1 MSEQAFELVEQCL
14 ETGGSGAGLD
24 FLVKKFRDEKQYPQ
38 LFEARLMKKRHEL
51 GLPLIH
57 TGPLNDLPEQTQ
69 RAYDEG
75 STEIAREVGHLFL
88 AEGDIERAWPYF
100 RAIGE
105 AGPIRE
111 AIEALDT
118 REDLDGIIEIA
129 YHERVNPRKGFEL
142 ALSNYG
148 TCRAITYF
156 GQYPS
161 EEGRDESARL
171 LTKTLYDELA
181 ENLKRTI
188 EKNPEMN
195 GDKLPAANRVSEL
208 IEGRDWLFEGNSY
221 FIDTSHV
228 SSIVQYAVEWRDPET
243 LQMAVELC
251 SYGKRLGEMFQFK
264 GQPPFEDVFADHEVY
279 LKALLGDDVDGAITH
294 FRAKVVE
301 SDPDEVGTAPAQT
314 LVKLLTRLERYG
326 EAVDIFR
333 EFLGEADP
341 AYLACPNPRQ
351 LCQMGG
357 DYDRLRELAREEGD
371 LLSFTAASIQG

>member
-1 MSEQAFELVEQCL
+1 MSDQAFELVEQCL
-14 ETGGSGAGLD
+14 EREGSGAGLD
-24 FLVKKFRDEKQYPQ
+24 FLVKKFRVEKMYPQ
-38 LFEARLMKKRHEL
+38 LFEARLMRKRHEL

-57 TGPLNDLPEQTQ
+57 TGPLNDLPEETQ

-75 STEIAREVGHLFL
+75 SAEVAREVGNLFL
-88 AEGDIERAWPYF
+88 AEGQIERAWLYF

-105 AGPIRE
+105 AGPISE
-111 AIEALDT
+111 AIEGLET

-142 ALSNYG
+142 ALKNYG

-156 GQYPS
+156 GQYPT

-171 LTKTLYDELA
+171 LTGTLYDELA

-188 EKNPEMN
+188 EKNIEATGEERPTT
-195 GDKLPAANRVSEL
+195 NRVGEL

-221 FIDTSHV
+221 FVDTSHV
-228 SSIVQYAVEWRDPET
+228 SSIVQYAVEWTDRKT
-243 LQMAVELC
+243 LQMTVELC

-264 GQPPFEDVFADHEVY
+264 GNPPFENVFADHEIY
-279 LKALLGDDVDGAITH
+279 LRSLLGEDVDGAIAH

-326 EAVDIFR
+326 EAVDVFR
-333 EFLGEADP
+333 EFLSESDP
-341 AYLACPNPRQ
+341 MYLACPNPRQ

-357 DYDRLRELAREEGD
+357 DYERLRELAREEGD

>member
-1 MSEQAFELVEQCL
+1 MSDQAFELVEQCL
-14 ETGGSGAGLD
+14 EREGSGAGLD
-24 FLVKKFRDEKQYPQ
+24 FLVKKFRVEKMYPQ
-38 LFEARLMKKRHEL
+38 LFEARLMRKRHEL

-57 TGPLNDLPEQTQ
+57 TGPLNDLPEETQ

-75 STEIAREVGHLFL
+75 SAEVAREVGNLFL
-88 AEGDIERAWPYF
+88 AEGQIERAWPYF

-111 AIEALDT
+111 AIESLDT

-142 ALSNYG
+142 ALKNYG

-156 GQYPS
+156 GQYPT

-171 LTKTLYDELA
+171 LTRTLYDELA

-188 EKNPEMN
+188 EKNIEATGEERPTT
-195 GDKLPAANRVSEL
+195 NRVGEL
-208 IEGRDWLFEGNSY
+208 IEGHDGLFEGNSY
-221 FIDTSHV
+221 FVDTSHV
-228 SSIVQYAVEWRDPET
+228 SSIVQYAVEWTDRET
-243 LQMAVELC
+243 LQMTVELC

-264 GQPPFEDVFADHEVY
+264 GNPPFENVFADHEIY
-279 LKALLGDDVDGAITH
+279 LRSLLGEDVDGAIAH

-326 EAVDIFR
+326 EAVDVFR
-333 EFLGEADP
+333 EFLSESDP
-341 AYLACPNPRQ
+341 MYLACPNPRQ

-357 DYDRLRELAREEGD
+357 DYERLRELAREEGD

>member
-1 MSEQAFELVEQCL
+1 MSEHAFELVEECL
-14 ETGGSGAGLD
+14 EREGSGAGLD
-24 FLVKKFRDEKQYPQ
+24 FLVKKFRAEKMYPQ
-38 LFEARLMKKRHEL
+38 LFEARLMRKRHEL

-57 TGPLNDLPEQTQ
+57 TGLLNDLPEETQ

-75 STEIAREVGHLFL
+75 SAEVAREVGNLFL
-88 AEGDIERAWPYF
+88 AEGQIERAWPYF

-111 AIEALDT
+111 AIESLDT

-142 ALSNYG
+142 ALKNYG

-156 GQYPS
+156 GQYPT

-171 LTKTLYDELA
+171 LTGTLYDELA

-188 EKNPEMN
+188 EKNIEATGEERPTT
-195 GDKLPAANRVSEL
+195 NRVGEL

-221 FIDTSHV
+221 FVDTSHV
-228 SSIVQYAVEWRDPET
+228 SSIVQYAVEWTDRET
-243 LQMAVELC
+243 LQMTVELC

-264 GQPPFEDVFADHEVY
+264 GNPPFENVFADHEIY
-279 LKALLGDDVDGAITH
+279 LRSLLGEDVDGAIAH

-326 EAVDIFR
+326 EAVDVFR
-333 EFLGEADP
+333 EFLGESDP
-341 AYLACPNPRQ
+341 MYLACPNPRQ

-357 DYDRLRELAREEGD
+357 DYERLRELAREEGD

>member
-1 MSEQAFELVEQCL
+1 MSDQAFELVEQCL
-14 ETGGSGAGLD
+14 EREGSGAGLD
-24 FLVKKFRDEKQYPQ
+24 FLVKKFRAEKMYPQ
-38 LFEARLMKKRHEL
+38 LFEARLMRKRHEL

-57 TGPLNDLPEQTQ
+57 TGPLNDLPEEQQ

-75 STEIAREVGHLFL
+75 SAEIAREVGNLFL
-88 AEGDIERAWPYF
+88 AEGQIERAWPYF

-105 AGPIRE
+105 PGPISE
-111 AIEALDT
+111 AIEGLET

-142 ALSNYG
+142 ALKNYG

-156 GQYPS
+156 GQYPT

-171 LTKTLYDELA
+171 LTGTLYDELA

-188 EKNPEMN
+188 EKNIEATGEERPTT
-195 GDKLPAANRVSEL
+195 NRVGEL

-221 FIDTSHV
+221 FVDTSHV
-228 SSIVQYAVEWRDPET
+228 SSIVQYAVEWTDRKT
-243 LQMAVELC
+243 LQMTVELC

-264 GQPPFEDVFADHEVY
+264 GNPPFENVFADHEIY
-279 LKALLGDDVDGAITH
+279 LQSLLGEDVDGAIAH
-294 FRAKVVE
+294 FRAKVIE

-326 EAVDIFR
+326 EAVDVFR
-333 EFLGEADP
+333 EFLSESDP
-341 AYLACPNPRQ
+341 MYLACPNPRQ

-357 DYDRLRELAREEGD
+357 DYERLRELAREEGD